1 MCAYSKQMGF
11 GQLHQRVLFCA
22 KNTCFVVVVVVA
34 FLQPLLS
41 YGLVGDGWECL
52 WISVGHCEFLS
63 QFVRLLVAAH
73 AYACTCMPACAHMAP
88 LTPSWFHYHNHFLF
102 LVLCLPWSFPV
113 PNVVIIV

>member
-73 AYACTCMPACAHMAP
+73 AYACTCMPACLHVHTWP
-88 LTPSWFHYHNHFLF
+88 HSLLLGFTTTTISCFWFCVYLGLF
-102 LVLCLPWSFPV
+102 LSLML
-113 PNVVIIV
+113 

>member
-63 QFVRLLVAAH
+63 QFVHLLVAAH
-73 AYACTCMPACAHMAP
+73 AYGPTH
-88 LTPSWFHYHNHFLF
+88 SF
-102 LVLCLPWSFPV
+102 LVSLPQPFPV
-113 PNVVIIV
+113 FGFVFTLVFSCP